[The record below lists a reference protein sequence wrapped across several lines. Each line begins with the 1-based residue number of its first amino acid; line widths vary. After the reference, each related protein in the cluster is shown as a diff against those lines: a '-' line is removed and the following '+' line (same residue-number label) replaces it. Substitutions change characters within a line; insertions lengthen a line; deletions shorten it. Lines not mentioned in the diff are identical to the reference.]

1 MVYKSEDER
10 RDERRD
16 EKDKGRYIGESGN
29 LLSCTPGPAK
39 RCQPPP
45 PLVTS
50 NTYISRPFPS
60 VSFPIVTPQLHTIQD
75 LPNKQIKVQ
84 TLFGVVGIIFFFVL
98 LRCGKPF

>member
-1 MVYKSEDER
+1 MKKEEKEEERNNKNKSKSR
-10 RDERRD
+10 S
-16 EKDKGRYIGESGN
+16 KSKSGRIGEMGYINERGN
-29 LLSCTPGPAK
+29 LLSCAPGPAK

-50 NTYISRPFPS
+50 ITYISRPFPS

-84 TLFGVVGIIFFFVL
+84 T
-98 LRCGKPF
+98 